1 MVRGTAHRARWVILP
16 LLVVAVVTA
25 VVLSTEAYASASS
38 TSDGSDVLA
47 IGISSESAVSSTD
60 DVRTTKFGSAD
71 ASDTTAATTS
81 STTGSVSSASTTS
94 SRTPLVVKKL
104 GPTDTGQTAGFSQE
118 DGTLVLREDQGWKT
132 GSASAY
138 TLEDNDGWDATAS
151 GVKLTEDSMTVAVPS
166 NRLDL
171 LGKTCEIYYGGKT
184 VTATV
189 TDTGGFAPLGR
200 DLDLAGGVW
209 KALGASSTGDWG
221 VRTVTYRFL

>member
-1 MVRGTAHRARWVILP
+1 
-16 LLVVAVVTA
+16 VTA

-38 TSDGSDVLA
+38 TSDGSDALA
-47 IGISSESAVSSTD
+47 IGISSESAVSSGD
-60 DVRTTKFGSAD
+60 DVRATKFGSTA
-71 ASDTTAATTS
+71 ASDTTSATTE
-81 STTGSVSSASTTS
+81 SVSSASTTS